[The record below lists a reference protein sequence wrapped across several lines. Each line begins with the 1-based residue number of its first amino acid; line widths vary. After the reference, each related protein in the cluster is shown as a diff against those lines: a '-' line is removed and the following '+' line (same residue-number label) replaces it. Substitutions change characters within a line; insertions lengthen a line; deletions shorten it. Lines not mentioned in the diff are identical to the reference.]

1 MAAHM
6 HTEAMA
12 AEKAPLSRNT
22 KRRAACHSEIR
33 TQREQANESM
43 CECAMGEVRWANAV
57 HQKLDQW
64 TQAFLAQAPVQDMR
78 DEPERN
84 ERGRSGR
91 SGSCAGCSATSTS
104 IGVATSSS

>member
-6 HTEAMA
+6 H
-12 AEKAPLSRNT
+12 AETVTVEQAPLSRKT

-33 TQREQANESM
+33 THCEQANESM

-57 HQKLDQW
+57 HVKLNQW
-64 TQAFLAQAPVQDMR
+64 THVFIAQAPVKDMR

-84 ERGRSGR
+84 ERDG
-91 SGSCAGCSATSTS
+91 
-104 IGVATSSS
+104 